1 MSKAKKLYI
10 LLGILAAFSTLTFII
25 SRLEVQKEQI
35 KMTGKVILDISNDTV
50 TALSWKTDN
59 HSLAFQ
65 KKDGAWYYTEDENFP
80 VNAEKI
86 ARLLG
91 QFQKFGASFVIENVT
106 DYKQYGLD
114 KPTCTIHITA
124 GEKSHEIQLGAFSKM
139 DSQRYVSIGDG
150 CVYLVKHDPLES
162 FSQKLSD
169 LIQHDQIPSF
179 AEVKTIQ
186 FAGKENYHI
195 NFEKDSKQTYCADD
209 LYFTDGKP
217 LDTAA
222 VKKYLN
228 NISDLSL
235 SDYASYHVSDSE
247 LKQFGLDQ
255 PELTVTVNFTKTD
268 KKEAEDETFVI
279 QIGRNQEELAAAKQ
293 SGKEN
298 AEDSVTAYVRV
309 GSSQIVYRIA
319 AKSYKTL
326 MSASYNELRHKE
338 VLTASFEDIDRISIS
353 LEGNDYTFTSK
364 GRGHDKAWYYKEDE
378 KLNINS
384 FQSALSGL
392 KAESFTSEEPT
403 QKEEI
408 GLTVYLNNAYHQE
421 VSIRLYRY
429 DGNNCLAVI
438 DGTSSSLVPRSSVV
452 NLIEAVN
459 KIVLA

>member
-10 LLGILAAFSTLTFII
+10 LLGIWVTFSTLTFMI

-59 HSLAFQ
+59 QSLTFQ
-65 KKDGAWYYTEDENFP
+65 KKDGAWYYTEDKNFP

-86 ARLLG
+86 AELLE
-91 QFQKFGASFVIENVT
+91 QFQEFGASFVIENAT

-150 CVYLVKHDPLES
+150 CVYLVKHDPLKS

-169 LIQHDQIPSF
+169 LIQHDQLPSF
-179 AEVKTIQ
+179 AEVKTIK
-186 FAGKENYHI
+186 FAGKENYRI
-195 NFEKDSKQTYCADD
+195 NFERDSKQTYCADD
-209 LYFTDGKP
+209 LYFADGKP

-222 VKKYLN
+222 VKRYLN
-228 NISDLSL
+228 NISGLSL
-235 SDYASYHVSDSE
+235 SDYASYYVSDLE

-255 PELTVTVNFTKTD
+255 PELAVTVNFKKTD
-268 KKEAEDETFVI
+268 KKEGEHETFVI

-298 AEDSVTAYVRV
+298 AEDSVTAYIRV
-309 GSSQIVYRIA
+309 GNSQIVYRIA
-319 AKSYKTL
+319 AKSYKAL
-326 MSASYNELRHKE
+326 MAASYTELRHKE

-364 GRGHDKAWYYKEDE
+364 GRGNDKAWYYKEDE
-378 KLNINS
+378 KLNIDS

-392 KAESFTSEEPT
+392 KAESFTSEGPT

-438 DGTSSSLVPRSSVV
+438 DGTSSSLLPRSSVV
-452 NLIEAVN
+452 DLIEAVN

>member
-1 MSKAKKLYI
+1 M
-10 LLGILAAFSTLTFII
+10 
-25 SRLEVQKEQI
+25 
-35 KMTGKVILDISNDTV
+35 
-50 TALSWKTDN
+50 
-59 HSLAFQ
+59 
-65 KKDGAWYYTEDENFP
+65 
-80 VNAEKI
+80 
-86 ARLLG
+86 
-91 QFQKFGASFVIENVT
+91 
-106 DYKQYGLD
+106 
-114 KPTCTIHITA
+114 
-124 GEKSHEIQLGAFSKM
+124 
-139 DSQRYVSIGDG
+139 
-150 CVYLVKHDPLES
+150 
-162 FSQKLSD
+162 
-169 LIQHDQIPSF
+169 
-179 AEVKTIQ
+179 
-186 FAGKENYHI
+186 
-195 NFEKDSKQTYCADD
+195 
-209 LYFTDGKP
+209 
-217 LDTAA
+217 
-222 VKKYLN
+222 
-228 NISDLSL
+228 
-235 SDYASYHVSDSE
+235 
-247 LKQFGLDQ
+247 
-255 PELTVTVNFTKTD
+255 
-268 KKEAEDETFVI
+268 
-279 QIGRNQEELAAAKQ
+279 AAAKQ

-378 KLNINS
+378 KLNIKS